1 MALLELSSTVGFSN
15 YILPVCL
22 AADGSTFYTG
32 TDSWVTGFG
41 RLSEGGS
48 LANVLQEVEIP
59 VVGNRKCNCLYGVGS
74 ITSNMIC
81 AGLLRGGK
89 DSCQAWITST
99 ITTNTPGFVMFT
111 SNGTNSD
118 DSVTCPGLPPI
129 VASTTRPSTPSPM
142 YWLVYV
148 GRQVQ
153 SGTNPH
159 EQNRTVVSI
168 IRHPDYNSATN
179 DNDMALLE
187 LSSTVGFS
195 DYICPYA
202 WRQTAAPSIPAPTAG
217 SPASAHSA
225 RAGDSGGPM
234 VSKQGSLWVQ
244 SGVVSFGD
252 GCARPN
258 LPGVYTRVSRYQAW
272 ITSTI
277 TTNTPGFIRFT
288 SSGTNSDDSVTC
300 PGLPPFVP
308 SVTQPS
314 TTTPKPVVCG
324 SSLNSHVGAGSG
336 LAASGVWPWQ
346 VSLQRKGSHVCGG
359 TLVSEEFVMSA
370 SQCFSSPN
378 PNPAEWTVFLGRLS
392 QNGSNPFQMA
402 VNVSNITLSNQTG
415 ANVALLKLAGKPT
428 LTNYIQPVCVDLVGT
443 GFGVGTQCW
452 VTGWGAGQGGA
463 QQILQEFQTTIASC
477 GNGSSSEN
485 ICTQLLPL
493 QQGDEGGPL
502 VCKQGNSWVQLA
514 VITVDG
520 SSNATQNSSS
530 SRSRMDPAV
539 QVFTKTAAFSMFLR
553 ENVATVRPRSTP
565 GPPYLAPGQ
574 PNPTGPCPCSADL
587 PTVGGSGACDYC
599 C

>member
-1 MALLELSSTVGFSN
+1 MLLCLFVCKCAEGQPSTPGLWGVRTPQREAGLGNDSNPAHWRVYVGQQVQSGTNPNEQSRTVTRIIRHPKYNSATNDNDMALLELSSIVGFSN

-22 AADGSTFYTG
+22 AADGSTFYNG

-41 RLSEGGS
+41 TLSEDGS

-59 VVGNRKCNCLYGVGS
+59 VVGNRKCNCLNGVGS

-81 AGLLRGGK
+81 AGLLEGGK
-89 DSCQAWITST
+89 DSCQ
-99 ITTNTPGFVMFT
+99 
-111 SNGTNSD
+111 
-118 DSVTCPGLPPI
+118 
-129 VASTTRPSTPSPM
+129 
-142 YWLVYV
+142 
-148 GRQVQ
+148 
-153 SGTNPH
+153 
-159 EQNRTVVSI
+159 
-168 IRHPDYNSATN
+168 
-179 DNDMALLE
+179 
-187 LSSTVGFS
+187 
-195 DYICPYA
+195 
-202 WRQTAAPSIPAPTAG
+202 
-217 SPASAHSA
+217 
-225 RAGDSGGPM
+225 GDSGGPM

-244 SGVVSFGD
+244 SGVVSFGE

-277 TTNTPGFIRFT
+277 KTNAPGFVRFT

-300 PGLPPFVP
+300 PGLPPFVL
-308 SVTQPS
+308 SVPQRS

-324 SSLNSHVGAGSG
+324 SAPLNSRVGAGSG

-346 VSLQRKGSHVCGG
+346 VSLQRNGSHVCGG

-502 VCKQGNSWVQLA
+502 VCKQGNSWVQVA

-539 QVFTKTAAFSMFLR
+539 QVFTKSATFSMFLR
-553 ENVATVRPRSTP
+553 ENVGSFPPPASPITP
-565 GPPYLAPGQ
+565 APSSGPSNTTSEAAHLLPLSSVLLLPLFLGFLSS
-574 PNPTGPCPCSADL
+574 CS
-587 PTVGGSGACDYC
+587 S
-599 C
+599 

>member
-1 MALLELSSTVGFSN
+1 MAIWRGICVVTVLILLATGSHSQQNVCGRPALNTRIVGGEDAPEGSWPWQASLHLSGSHVCGGSLINNKWVLSAAHCFRSDSNPADWRVYVGQQVQSGTNPNEQSRTVTRIIRHPNYNSATNDNDMALLELSSTVSFSD

-41 RLSEGGS
+41 RLSEGGL

-81 AGLLRGGK
+81 AGLLTGGK
-89 DSCQAWITST
+89 DSCQ
-99 ITTNTPGFVMFT
+99 
-111 SNGTNSD
+111 
-118 DSVTCPGLPPI
+118 
-129 VASTTRPSTPSPM
+129 
-142 YWLVYV
+142 
-148 GRQVQ
+148 
-153 SGTNPH
+153 
-159 EQNRTVVSI
+159 
-168 IRHPDYNSATN
+168 
-179 DNDMALLE
+179 
-187 LSSTVGFS
+187 
-195 DYICPYA
+195 
-202 WRQTAAPSIPAPTAG
+202 
-217 SPASAHSA
+217 
-225 RAGDSGGPM
+225 GDSGGPM

-244 SGVVSFGD
+244 SGVVSFGE

-324 SSLNSHVGAGSG
+324 SAPLNSRVGAGSG
-336 LAASGVWPWQ
+336 LAASGAWPWQ
-346 VSLQRKGSHVCGG
+346 VSLHRNGSHVCGG

-530 SRSRMDPAV
+530 SNSRMDPAV
-539 QVFTKTAAFSMFLR
+539 QVFTKTVAFSMFLR
-553 ENVATVRPRSTP
+553 ENVGSFPPPASPVTP
-565 GPPYLAPGQ
+565 APSSGPSNTTSEAAHLLPLSSVLLLPLFLGFLSS
-574 PNPTGPCPCSADL
+574 CS
-587 PTVGGSGACDYC
+587 S
-599 C
+599 